1 MAGFGIGI
9 ATGSQG
15 NGSFNTGIDL
25 AVSVIDNFGNIIDL
39 GGEVLDFQY
48 IPAKHD
54 IEVSP
59 ISNNGEPDF
68 RDIPNG
74 GSGTI
79 TIQRYYGSLES
90 EQAAQEALFHSV
102 GGFKRYFITRRS
114 RNNANGLVDVM
125 QFQRCTLW
133 LEDPGSWKV
142 QDGVPIKVS
151 FKYSRGIDVSL
162 NYAT

>member
-9 ATGSQG
+9 ATNTTG
-15 NGSFNTGIDL
+15 NGAYNTGIDL
-25 AVSVIDNFGNIIDL
+25 SVSVIDQNANFIDL

-48 IPAKHD
+48 TVNKHD
-54 IEVSP
+54 IESSP
-59 ISNNGEPDF
+59 ISNGGEPDF

-74 GSGTI
+74 GTGTI
-79 TIQRYYGSLES
+79 TIQRYYGSLEA
-90 EQAAQEALFHSV
+90 EQAAQEALFHTS
-102 GGFKRYFITRRS
+102 GGFKRYYITRRV
-114 RNNANGLVDVM
+114 RNNSNSLVDII

-151 FKYSRGIDVSL
+151 FKFARAIDVSQ
-162 NYAT
+162 NYTT